1 MAARIEYRNSTSKQL
16 AQRQKNLK
24 NMWKKG
30 VRPKGAGPIPAKDVI
45 DEEEVRQLAAIGA
58 TKQEIANF
66 YGVSRDTI
74 RRHFKDAV
82 DKGHQDVKLSIR
94 RAQIKNAVTNGS
106 NTMLIWLGKQL
117 LGQVDKQ
124 EVDHNHVMKDLLRDV
139 GYEDNPRLNEGE
151 QKQLIEKGTEQEETV
166 EETGV

>member
-1 MAARIEYRNSTSKQL
+1 
-16 AQRQKNLK
+16 
-24 NMWKKG
+24 
-30 VRPKGAGPIPAKDVI
+30 
-45 DEEEVRQLAAIGA
+45 
-58 TKQEIANF
+58 
-66 YGVSRDTI
+66 
-74 RRHFKDAV
+74 
-82 DKGHQDVKLSIR
+82 
-94 RAQIKNAVTNGS
+94 
-106 NTMLIWLGKQL
+106 MLIWLGKQL